1 MNTEYLTFKQAR
13 QYLSI
18 KSPKTLRAYIKQGL
32 PVITVGKSKKI
43 SKAAIDAFMTKH
55 QNTVAN

>member
-32 PVITVGKSKKI
+32 PVITVGRSKKI
-43 SKAAIDAFMTKH
+43 SKAAIDQFMKDH
-55 QNTVAN
+55 TVTAS